1 MRLPGGTLKVRKA
14 VRAASRLVWTPLDFR
29 QAVQFADAVADTW
42 IVRHLYLRLADD
54 LDPATAAHIRALNAR
69 PIELEP
75 LLALPPNTFGWHFAH
90 FIRDNNIAVGGQV
103 KAYPELAESLAN
115 NWVMDRF
122 VRVHDFHHTLLGFT
136 ADPVSEAG
144 LQAFN
149 FVNFGEPFGAMGIV
163 ATPLVMRAYKQ
174 PIRTLRVTAH
184 GIRLGRVCPNLLWHP
199 YEEWWA
205 DDIDEVR
212 ARVGIPR
219 ELVGRAA

>member
-1 MRLPGGTLKVRKA
+1 MV
-14 VRAASRLVWTPLDFR
+14 TPLDFR

-42 IVRHLYLRLADD
+42 LVRTLYLRLARD
-54 LDPATAAHIRALNAR
+54 LDPARAAHLRALNAA
-69 PIELEP
+69 PIDVDA
-75 LLALPPNTFGWHFAH
+75 LLDLPAGSFGHTFARFL
-90 FIRDNNIAVGGQV
+90 RDNGIAVGGQV
-103 KAYPELAESLAN
+103 KAYPPLAQALAD

-122 VRVHDFHHTLLGFT
+122 VRVHDFHHTLFGVP

-149 FVNFGEPFGAMGIV
+149 FANFGEPFGAMGIV
-163 ATPLVMRAYKQ
+163 ATPLVMRAYGE
-174 PIRTLRVTAH
+174 PLRTLRVTAW
-184 GIRLGRVCPNLLWHP
+184 GLRVGRACPNLLWHP

-219 ELVGRAA
+219 GAPAIPRRATRGPS